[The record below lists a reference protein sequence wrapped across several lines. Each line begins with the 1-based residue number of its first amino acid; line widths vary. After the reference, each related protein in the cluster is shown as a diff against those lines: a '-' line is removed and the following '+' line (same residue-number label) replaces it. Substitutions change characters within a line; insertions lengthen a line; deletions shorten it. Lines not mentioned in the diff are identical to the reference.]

1 MRLNALLDRLSGRV
15 LAIAVTVLLL
25 AATLFIFVGGGEDR
39 ALTAHFSRAV
49 AIYEGSEVRLMG
61 VRIGTVE
68 AVVPEGDSV
77 RVDMTYDSEYK
88 LPADAKAAIITPTLV
103 ADRFVQITPAY
114 TRGAV
119 LENGADIALADTG
132 TPVEL
137 DRIYRSLADLSEAL
151 GPNGMNKDGA
161 LSSLLSSGANAL
173 RGQGELAN
181 QTLLSLSRAVE
192 TFGDN
197 RGPLFNSISQLSEL
211 TATLGANDAIV
222 NRFVGDLTGVSA
234 QLAGERDDLGKALA
248 SLARVVTT
256 VRGFVKDNRAALTS
270 NIEDL
275 TSVLGVLAKERD
287 SLATAIQLG
296 PLGLGNLTLA
306 YDVKTG
312 SIGSRV
318 QFGPTVQSIGNVLCD
333 IVVNAKIENPE
344 LACQVLKAIT
354 APLAQAGTGVPAG
367 SPSTRTKASSNARSD
382 ATSPLAKRAQSLA
395 DLLGGGR

>member
-1 MRLNALLDRLSGRV
+1 MRVKALLDRLSGRV

-25 AATLFIFVGGGEDR
+25 AATFVVFVGGGEDR
-39 ALTAHFSRAV
+39 ALSANFSRAV

-68 AVVPEGDSV
+68 AVVPEGESV
-77 RVDMTYDSEYK
+77 RVEMTYDSEYK
-88 LPADAKAAIITPTLV
+88 LPAGAKAAIITPTLV

-114 TRGAV
+114 TEGAV
-119 LENGADIALADTG
+119 MEDGAEIPLASTG

-161 LSSLLSSGANAL
+161 LSSVLSSGANAL

-181 QTLLSLSRAVE
+181 ETLLSLSRAVE
-192 TFGDN
+192 VFGDN
-197 RGPLFNSISQLSEL
+197 RGPLFDTISQLSEL
-211 TATLGANDAIV
+211 TSTLAANDAVV
-222 NRFVGDLTGVSA
+222 NQFIGDLTGVSA

-248 SLARVVTT
+248 SLANVVTT
-256 VRGFVKDNRAALTS
+256 VRGFVKNNRAALTS

-287 SLATAIQLG
+287 SLATAIQLA

-318 QFGPTVQSIGNVLCD
+318 QFGPTVQSLGNVLCD
-333 IVVNAKIENPE
+333 IVVNAKIPNPE
-344 LACQVLKAIT
+344 LACEVLKALT
-354 APLAQAGTGVPAG
+354 APLAQPGTDVAAGIQLPGVKV
-367 SPSTRTKASSNARSD
+367 PSGAPSDSASS
-382 ATSPLAKRAQSLA
+382 LAERAQSLA
-395 DLLGGGR
+395 DLLGAGR